1 MLLKIRGIKELLKS
15 FGQHAAICDPSA
27 MAELELLEIYEQEA
41 SFMTRNH
48 L

>member
-27 MAELELLEIYEQEA
+27 KAE
-41 SFMTRNH
+41 
-48 L
+48 